1 MEGTK
6 LQTEGRTK
14 ETLKGQETQE
24 GMEIK
29 KKIQHKTQ
37 NYDNRTLHREHESTV
52 MTAITR

>member
-6 LQTEGRTK
+6 LQTEGRIK

-29 KKIQHKTQ
+29 KKNTTQ
-37 NYDNRTLHREHESTV
+37 DTEL
-52 MTAITR
+52 